1 MVVKK
6 KAHEK
11 LDNKNIQRVIDALN
25 GENPITKKEACGMLH
40 INYNTPRLSKIIKN
54 YREEIAYRQKRMDRN
69 RGKSATDIEKQEIIL
84 QYLTG
89 MSVTDIAKGMYRST
103 PFIKS
108 FIDNT
113 GVPTRVAEGEEFIVP
128 DECVKEEFKI
138 GEWVWFNKNHPD
150 TKGGKAGK
158 IVEDLTSTA
167 KMAQEQECKAY
178 RIHYWTPIEWQEGM
192 WASWWSGHKRFVG
205 WTTALSYEIGSI
217 QHLVDEYGLNEENL

>member
-1 MVVKK
+1 MAVKK

-69 RGKSATDIEKQEIIL
+69 RGKSATNDEKREIIS

-89 MSVTDIAKGMYRST
+89 ITITDIAKAMYRST
-103 PFIKS
+103 PFVKS

-113 GVPTRVAEGEEFIVP
+113 GVPTRVTLGEEFIVP

-138 GEWVWFNKNHPD
+138 GEWVWFNDYHPNVR
-150 TKGGKAGK
+150 GGKAGK
-158 IVEDLTSTA
+158 IVKDLTSTSEKA
-167 KMAQEQECKAY
+167 KEYKCKCY
-178 RIHYWTPIEWQEGM
+178 SIHYWTPIVWQEDF
-192 WASWWSGHKRFVG
+192 WAPWWPGAKRWKGHIAK
-205 WTTALSYEIGSI
+205 LSYEIGSI
-217 QHLVDEYGLNEENL
+217 QHLIDEYGLNEESL

>member
-25 GENPITKKEACGMLH
+25 GESPITKKEACEMLH

-69 RGKSATDIEKQEIIL
+69 RGKPATDIEKQEIIL

-158 IVEDLTSTA
+158 IVKDLTSTA
-167 KMAQEQECKAY
+167 RMAQKQECKAY
-178 RIHYWTPIEWQEGM
+178 RIHYWVPIKWQEGM

>member
-1 MVVKK
+1 MVIKK

-25 GENPITKKEACGMLH
+25 GESPITKKEACEMLH

-69 RGKSATDIEKQEIIL
+69 RGKSATDDEKREIIS

-89 MSVTDIAKGMYRST
+89 ISVTDIAKRMYRST
-103 PFIKS
+103 PFVKS

-113 GVPTRVAEGEEFIVP
+113 GVPTRVPEGEEFIVP

-158 IVEDLTSTA
+158 IVKDITSTA
-167 KMAQEQECKAY
+167 KIAQEQECKAY
-178 RIHYWTPIEWQEGM
+178 RIHYWTPIKWQEGK
-192 WASWWSGHKRFVG
+192 WESWWSGHKRFVG

>member
-11 LDNKNIQRVIDALN
+11 LDNKNIQRVINALN
-25 GENPITKKEACGMLH
+25 GESSITKKEACEMLH

-69 RGKSATDIEKQEIIL
+69 RGKPVTDIEKQEIIL

-89 MSVTDIAKGMYRST
+89 ISVTDIAKRMYRST
-103 PFIKS
+103 PFVKS

-205 WTTALSYEIGSI
+205 WKTALSYEIGSI

>member
-1 MVVKK
+1 MVIKK

-25 GENPITKKEACGMLH
+25 GENSITKKEACEMLH

-69 RGKSATDIEKQEIIL
+69 RGKSATDDEKGEIIS

-89 MSVTDIAKGMYRST
+89 ISVTDIAKRMYRST
-103 PFIKS
+103 PFVKS

-167 KMAQEQECKAY
+167 RIAQKQECKAY

-192 WASWWSGHKRFVG
+192 WTSWWYGHKRFVG

-217 QHLVDEYGLNEENL
+217 QHLVDEYGLNEESL

>member
-1 MVVKK
+1 MAIKK

-11 LDNKNIQRVIDALN
+11 LDDKNIQRVINALN
-25 GENPITKKEACGMLH
+25 GEKPITKKEACEMLH

-54 YREEIAYRQKRMDRN
+54 YREERAYRQKRMDKN
-69 RGKSATDIEKQEIIL
+69 RGKVATEDEKREIIS

-89 MSVTDIAKGMYRST
+89 MSITAIAKVMYRST

-138 GEWVWFNKNHPD
+138 GEWVWFNDNHPNAR
-150 TKGGKAGK
+150 GGKAGK
-158 IVEDLTSTA
+158 IIEDITSSA
-167 KMAQEQECKAY
+167 KMAQAQECKCY
-178 RIHYWTPIEWQEGM
+178 KIHYWTPIEWKDDFWVPWWPGYRR
-192 WASWWSGHKRFVG
+192 WKSWTCK
-205 WTTALSYEIGSI
+205 LSYEIGSI
-217 QHLVDEYGLNEENL
+217 QHLIDEYGLNEKSL